1 MKALG
6 NVRNSD
12 SNRAGSGATAA
23 SGGRMTFT
31 KAAGLGKEMVANLD
45 RVVSTYKRVKAAEH
59 REDAR
64 AEAAARRAE
73 REANAY
79 ADLDTLLDEVRG

>member
-1 MKALG
+1 
-6 NVRNSD
+6 
-12 SNRAGSGATAA
+12 
-23 SGGRMTFT
+23 MTFT

-45 RVVSTYKRVKAAEH
+45 RVVSKAKRQYAEDRKA
-59 REDAR
+59 DAR
-64 AEAAARRAE
+64 DRAAE